1 MNKVKYKILGM
12 DCPSCAIMLE
22 CDLKDAGCMAKCSY
36 AKSTLEIEGEH
47 DLKVVKKI
55 AKKSGCYVSPIE

>member
-1 MNKVKYKILGM
+1 M